1 MTGLVDAVREN
12 ISKQCISSR
21 CRRGGCSISLQG
33 SPNPRLIIDFDKPGS
48 PIGQNETRCDF
59 LFIAEEGNDESGW
72 VAPLE
77 LKSGGVDASEVIEQL
92 RAGARVANRIVPQN
106 ESVRFRPIAAHRGI
120 HRAELNKLRNKSSR
134 IRFRGQMEYVRL
146 MSYGTALVEKL
157 R

>member
-1 MTGLVDAVREN
+1 MGLVDGVREN

-21 CRRGGCSISLQG
+21 CRRGGCSIALQG

-59 LFIAEEGNDESGW
+59 LLIAEEGNDESGW

-77 LKSGGVDASEVIEQL
+77 LKNGGVDASEVIEQL
-92 RAGARVANRIVPQN
+92 RAGASAAEEIVPQN

-120 HRAELNKLRNKSSR
+120 HRAELIKLRNKASR
-134 IRFRGQMEYVRL
+134 IRFHGQMEYVRL
-146 MSYGTALVEKL
+146 MTCGAAIVEKL